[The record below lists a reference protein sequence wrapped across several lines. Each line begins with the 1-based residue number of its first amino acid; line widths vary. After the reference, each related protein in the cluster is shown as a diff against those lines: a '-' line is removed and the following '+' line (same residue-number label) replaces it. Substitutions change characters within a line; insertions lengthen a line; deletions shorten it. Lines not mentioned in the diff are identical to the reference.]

1 MTAKLLSIAGLVL
14 ALAAESAAEAQDK
27 QPAPQRGGCASG
39 FCSISS
45 VPQEDETIDI
55 DAVEA
60 DMKRQLA
67 GKPKSPSRAQGGM
80 SMMGGI
86 MNTHPCMRMMATMT
100 QNAVAATIAATSFDD
115 FPARADQPV
124 LGLPGWIRVS
134 EHSGSTTPPSAIP
147 GVAPST
153 QPISPMMQMMQT
165 MHGRGT
171 PQAYPSMMALP
182 PASPEARMAA
192 QQLAVTRLQD
202 GGALLVEAGSQ
213 LLGAIRANNAS
224 VTQSALQ
231 SVRQALSQ
239 LESGL
244 ATQQLLDRGVEPQI
258 AALDWFRQQLSL
270 SLAAESPRWHQ
281 LFGLSWVHLS
291 SMAALATLSLWGTG
305 LFIIRRRRATALAES
320 VAGAAGAHAPD
331 AITAITSPAG
341 TGPAAPPAPVNPD
354 IAPSKPNSWTGPL
367 LVRRIF
373 QETRQVK
380 TFRLVD
386 PAGGKLPFNYLPGQF
401 LTFTVTP
408 HGQAVKRSYTIA
420 SSPTHRDSCEV
431 TVRHE
436 DRGLVSGYLHDRVH
450 EGELLQ
456 VTAPSGK
463 FTFAGQ
469 DGNSIVLIA
478 GGVGITPMMS
488 VVRYLTDRSWP
499 GDIYLIYGCKA
510 DDDVIFREEIEYL
523 KRRFPNLHVT
533 LVAERANAARWPYST
548 GRITKGLLAEA
559 VPDIASRHIHLCGPK
574 PMMDAAKLMLAEL
587 GVQPEQVEI
596 EVFIGKEVSQAPIP
610 APEQA
615 SPTPDAAAPPGVKDA
630 AAALA
635 KVATAT
641 FARSNK
647 TAALPPTKTVLEASE
662 DVGVNIEYSC
672 RVGTCG
678 ICKVKLLSGTVTM
691 AIEDALEP
699 ADKTQNI
706 ILACQA
712 KATSDVSVDA

>member
-1 MTAKLLSIAGLVL
+1 MPAKLLSIAGLVL
-14 ALAAESAAEAQDK
+14 ALAAGSATKAQDK
-27 QPAPQRGGCASG
+27 QPPPQRGGCASG

-45 VPQEDETIDI
+45 APQEDEAMEI

-80 SMMGGI
+80 SMMAGM
-86 MNTHPCMRMMATMT
+86 MNTCPCMRMT
-100 QNAVAATIAATSFDD
+100 ATIAASSFDD

-124 LGLPGWIRVS
+124 VGVPGWIRVS

-153 QPISPMMQMMQT
+153 QPVSPMMQMMQM

-171 PQAYPSMMALP
+171 PQTYPSMMALP
-182 PASPEARMAA
+182 SASPEARMAA
-192 QQLAVTRLQD
+192 QQLAAARLQE
-202 GGALLVEAGSQ
+202 GGALLVVAGSQ
-213 LLGAIRANNAS
+213 LLEAIRASNVP

-270 SLAAESPRWHQ
+270 GLSAESPRWHQ

-291 SMAALATLSLWGTG
+291 GMAALITLSLASTG
-305 LFIIRRRRATALAES
+305 LVIIRRHRATALAKS
-320 VAGAAGAHAPD
+320 LSGAAGAPAPD
-331 AITAITSPAG
+331 AKTA
-341 TGPAAPPAPVNPD
+341 AAPPASTGLAVNTPPAPAPVNPD
-354 IAPSKPNSWTGPL
+354 IAPSRPNSWTGPL

-436 DRGLVSGYLHDRVH
+436 DRGLVSGYLHGRVH
-450 EGELLQ
+450 EGDLLQ

-469 DGNSIVLIA
+469 DGSSIVLIA

-488 VVRYLTDRSWP
+488 VIRYLTDRSWP
-499 GDIYLIYGCKA
+499 GDIYLLYGCKA
-510 DDDVIFREEIEYL
+510 DDDVIFHEEIEYL

-533 LVAERANAARWPYST
+533 LVAERADPARWPYPT

-559 VPDIASRHIHLCGPK
+559 VPGIASRHIHLCGPK
-574 PMMDAAKLMLAEL
+574 PMMDAVKLMLAEL
-587 GVQPEQVEI
+587 GVRPEQIEV
-596 EVFIGKEVSQAPIP
+596 EVFIGKEVPQAPVP
-610 APEQA
+610 TPEQA
-615 SPTPDAAAPPGVKDA
+615 APTPDAAVPVGAKNA
-630 AAALA
+630 TAALT

-662 DVGVNIEYSC
+662 DVGVNIDYSC

-691 AIEDALEP
+691 AVEDALEP
-699 ADKTQNI
+699 AEKSQNI

-712 KATSDVSVDA
+712 KATGDVSVDA

>member
-1 MTAKLLSIAGLVL
+1 MSDIYARSYRLDSRAWQRWRKTVIAAALGVAVL
-14 ALAAESAAEAQDK
+14 ATISASAFDGIPAGAEH
-27 QPAPQRGGCASG
+27 PAPGMPDWMRIG
-39 FCSISS
+39 
-45 VPQEDETIDI
+45 VPP
-55 DAVEA
+55 
-60 DMKRQLA
+60 
-67 GKPKSPSRAQGGM
+67 GSP
-80 SMMGGI
+80 
-86 MNTHPCMRMMATMT
+86 
-100 QNAVAATIAATSFDD
+100 AAPPP
-115 FPARADQPV
+115 PAPV
-124 LGLPGWIRVS
+124 M
-134 EHSGSTTPPSAIP
+134 
-147 GVAPST
+147 APST
-153 QPISPMMQMMQT
+153 PPVSPMMQMMQM
-165 MHGRGT
+165 MHGGS
-171 PQAYPSMMALP
+171 PQTYPSMMALP
-182 PASPEARMAA
+182 RASAEARLAA
-192 QQLAVTRLQD
+192 QQLAAIRLQD
-202 GGALLVEAGSQ
+202 GSALLVEAGRQ

-270 SLAAESPRWHQ
+270 GRLPEAPLSHQ

-291 SMAALATLSLWGTG
+291 GMAALAALSIGAAG
-305 LFIIRRRRATALAES
+305 FMINRRRRATALAQSLGNVRPAELS
-320 VAGAAGAHAPD
+320 LDTPDGAAGAPAPD
-331 AITAITSPAG
+331 SKTAATSP
-341 TGPAAPPAPVNPD
+341 TGAVPADKAPSAAALDNPD

-367 LVRRIF
+367 RVGQIF

-408 HGQAVKRSYTIA
+408 HGQAIKRSYTIA
-420 SSPTHRDSCEV
+420 SSPARRDYCEV

-450 EGELLQ
+450 AGELLQ

-469 DGNSIVLIA
+469 DGSSIVLIA
-478 GGVGITPMMS
+478 GGVGVTPMMS

-523 KRRFPNLHVT
+523 RARHANLHVT
-533 LVAERANAARWPYST
+533 LVAERADAARWPHRT
-548 GRITKGLLAEA
+548 GRITKELLAEA
-559 VPDIASRHIHLCGPK
+559 VPEIATRHFHVCGPT
-574 PMMDAAKLMLAEL
+574 PMMDAVKLMLAAL
-587 GVQPEQVEI
+587 GVQATQIET
-596 EVFIGKEVSQAPIP
+596 EVFIGKEVLQAP
-610 APEQA
+610 
-615 SPTPDAAAPPGVKDA
+615 PTSDAASSAGAEGATPA
-630 AAALA
+630 Q
-635 KVATAT
+635 VAIAT

-647 TAALPPTKTVLEASE
+647 TAALPPSKTILEASE

-691 AIEDALEP
+691 AVEDALLP

-712 KATSDVSVDA
+712 KATGDVSVDA